1 MRAVKETVVFATRWF
16 DLVARR
22 LAEEDEPHYA
32 IRTRDYVT
40 VVALTRARE
49 LVLVRQYRPAIGKT
63 TLELPGG
70 HVEPDQTPE
79 EAARKELQEETG
91 YVADRFE
98 LLGNLAPDTGRLCNR
113 LWCYLAADA
122 IRPADDN
129 NATEPGIEVVIDGRP
144 VSQLVSEGE
153 FCSALSVAALFL
165 AIPRAGL
172 TQVTGAAPGRREQSD
187 GRSV

>member
-1 MRAVKETVVFATRWF
+1 MRAVKETVVLATRWF
-16 DLVARR
+16 DLVAWR
-22 LAEEDEPHYA
+22 LAGEDEPHYA

-49 LVLVRQYRPAIGKT
+49 LILVRQYRPAIGKT

-70 HVEPDQTPE
+70 HVESDQTPE

-122 IRPADDN
+122 MRPAAD
-129 NATEPGIEVVIDGRP
+129 NATEPGIEVVLDGRP
-144 VSQLVSEGE
+144 VSRLVSEGE
-153 FCSALSVAALFL
+153 FCSALSIAALFL
-165 AIPRAGL
+165 AIPRTGL
-172 TQVTGAAPGRREQSD
+172 TQLTGAAPDRREQSD